1 MEPTPIAA
9 SPLSQEDLASL
20 RRAKEA
26 LESPS
31 LTMKLASL
39 VGSPIEKLMAKMPT
53 VAQEKIDDATQA
65 ALKKCLQL
73 ALRTLSKSTVDG
85 VVLPPEKPH
94 NLMHKL
100 AVATTGAAG
109 GAFGLF
115 ALPVEL
121 PVTTTLMFRSICDIA
136 RSEGEDVHLI
146 ETQLQC
152 LMVLGMGGPSS
163 SDDNADIGSIAV
175 MFTDLKG
182 STELYEALGD
192 VTAYNLVRDH
202 FDFLLERVQRNHGF
216 LVKTAGDAVM
226 AAFSRPDDAVRAAL
240 AIQDD
245 IASFN
250 AARGGSMNATPIVLK
265 LGIHAG
271 SCIAVTTGDTLDY
284 FGATVNIAAR
294 LANECRGGEVIVS
307 EAVAKDAE
315 TGAAL
320 ANRMRREETAA
331 LRGVSEPVRF
341 VRVKGFRDRLIDAE
355 AERNQASVS
364 SPITEV

>member
-9 SPLSQEDLASL
+9 SPLSQGDLASL

-73 ALRTLSKSTVDG
+73 ALRTLSKSTIDG

-152 LMVLGMGGPSS
+152 LMVLGMGGPCS
-163 SDDNADIGSIAV
+163 SDDNADIGYFIVRGTLAQSVSKATSEIASKG
-175 MFTDLKG
+175 LSGHG
-182 STELYEALGD
+182 STALLKFLQTVASRFSVQVSEQVAAKSIPAIGA
-192 VTAYNLVRDH
+192 VLGAMVNTVFMDH
-202 FDFLLERVQRNHGF
+202 FQQMAHGHFTVRRLERQYGQ
-216 LVKTAGDAVM
+216 LAVER
-226 AAFSRPDDAVRAAL
+226 AFQTIDV
-240 AIQDD
+240 
-245 IASFN
+245 AS
-250 AARGGSMNATPIVLK
+250 GK
-265 LGIHAG
+265 
-271 SCIAVTTGDTLDY
+271 
-284 FGATVNIAAR
+284 
-294 LANECRGGEVIVS
+294 
-307 EAVAKDAE
+307 
-315 TGAAL
+315 
-320 ANRMRREETAA
+320 
-331 LRGVSEPVRF
+331 
-341 VRVKGFRDRLIDAE
+341 
-355 AERNQASVS
+355 
-364 SPITEV
+364 

>member
-31 LTMKLASL
+31 LTMKLASV
-39 VGSPIEKLMAKMPT
+39 VGSPIEKMMSKMPN
-53 VAQEKIDDATQA
+53 VAQEKIDEATQA

-73 ALRTLSKSTVDG
+73 ALRTLSKSTIDG

-115 ALPVEL
+115 ALPIEL

-146 ETQLQC
+146 DTQLQC

-163 SDDNADIGSIAV
+163 SDDSADIGYFIVRGTLAQSVSKA
-175 MFTDLKG
+175 TSELAAKGLSGHG
-182 STELYEALGD
+182 STALLKFLQTVASRFSVQVSEQVAAKSIPAIGA
-192 VTAYNLVRDH
+192 VLGAMINTVFIDH
-202 FDFLLERVQRNHGF
+202 FQQTAHGHFTVRRLERQYGQ
-216 LVKTAGDAVM
+216 LAVER
-226 AAFSRPDDAVRAAL
+226 AFQT
-240 AIQDD
+240 ID
-245 IASFN
+245 ITS
-250 AARGGSMNATPIVLK
+250 GK
-265 LGIHAG
+265 
-271 SCIAVTTGDTLDY
+271 
-284 FGATVNIAAR
+284 
-294 LANECRGGEVIVS
+294 
-307 EAVAKDAE
+307 
-315 TGAAL
+315 
-320 ANRMRREETAA
+320 
-331 LRGVSEPVRF
+331 
-341 VRVKGFRDRLIDAE
+341 
-355 AERNQASVS
+355 
-364 SPITEV
+364 